1 MSVKKRMID
10 CQNVTFSPELA
21 DARMAKAEGIF
32 GRSVLRRILCFALFL
47 LGSNRRA
54 IAQAL
59 GISFESVKTS
69 LRVLH
74 RDGLPAFEDRRRAA
88 STFLAPPTAGPKIN
102 VCEEADYVV
111 IELGRNKPVRIPRD
125 NTVQIRTFVL
135 SLVNASLISTKSA
148 SDILHLSSAYIR
160 DLAKQLDQEDV
171 GTALLD
177 KRRGQ
182 IHQYRM
188 TPETTALLIQQFAAH
203 AVTGRSTSSI
213 ALADELHVPDRTIRA
228 HTHKLGFS
236 TIVNSLPE
244 LVSTLKKKSKQ

>member
-1 MSVKKRMID
+1 MDDNKRMID
-10 CQNVTFSPELA
+10 CQNLLFSPELA
-21 DARMAKAEGIF
+21 EARMAKAEGIF

-47 LGSNRRA
+47 LGGNRRA
-54 IAQAL
+54 FAQML

-74 RDGLPAFEDRRRAA
+74 RDGLAAFEDRRRAA
-88 STFLAPPTAGPKIN
+88 STFLPLPTVGTKIT
-102 VCEEADYVV
+102 VCEESEYVV
-111 IELGRNKPVRIPRD
+111 IELGQKEPVKIPRD

-135 SLVNASLISTKSA
+135 SLVNAGLISTKSA
-148 SDILHLSSAYIR
+148 SNTLHLSSAYIR
-160 DLAKQLDQEDV
+160 DLAKELDQEDV

-182 IHQYRM
+182 IQQYRM

-213 ALADELHVPDRTIRA
+213 ALADELHVPDRTIRVHA
-228 HTHKLGFS
+228 RKLGFS